1 MNACVLFA
9 VYKKSFKRSFNGGPE
24 KRSPFG
30 LKFQYVVVNIY
41 DIISGKFHLKRMSGL
56 REISNPNLLGTKFHD
71 L

>member
-24 KRSPFG
+24 KRSLFG
-30 LKFQYVVVNIY
+30 LKFQYAVVYLCDN
-41 DIISGKFHLKRMSGL
+41 ISGNFHLKWMSGL
-56 REISNPNLLGTKFHD
+56 REISNPNLNGSHFHD